1 MSFTVGFPNAAVINI
16 AGKSP
21 ATPDALSDTT
31 ADGAAQRLGVEEGD
45 KKTVSLG
52 GAGQGNSK
60 TESAGSSQSIAVQM
74 LLKRMQELQ
83 QQLREQQQQLAAT
96 QAASFQSPEAK
107 ATAVMSIQEQI
118 ADTTGALAQVAG
130 ALAKELTQ
138 DTSAGSLV
146 STTA

>member
-1 MSFTVGFPNAAVINI
+1 MSFTVGFPSAAVVNI
-16 AGKSP
+16 GGKS
-21 ATPDALSDTT
+21 AVSTDALSDTT
-31 ADGAAQRLGVEEGD
+31 AEGAAQRLGVDEGD

-52 GAGQGNSK
+52 GAGQGSAK

-96 QAASFQSPEAK
+96 QAASYSSPEAK
-107 ATAVMSIQEQI
+107 ATAVMSVQQQI
-118 ADTTGALAQVAG
+118 ADTAGAIAQVAG
-130 ALAKELTQ
+130 ALAKALTEGS
-138 DTSAGSLV
+138 TSGNVV